1 MKTRVYECVGAVSTD
16 ETISIAEGGIHFRF
30 MVRAN
35 SFEEAQQKAEKIL
48 DESFSNVIEFYELE
62 IREMGE

>member
-1 MKTRVYECVGAVSTD
+1 METRAYECVGAVSTD

-30 MVRAN
+30 VMRATG
-35 SFEEAQQKAEKIL
+35 FEEAQQKADKIL
-48 DESFSNVIEFYELE
+48 DGSFSNVVEFYELE